1 MYSFLDNLMDVAAAH
16 EVTKS
21 QMQSDRA
28 HTGMHTHT
36 HTHKHQES
44 DYL

>member
-1 MYSFLDNLMDVAAAH
+1 MDVAAAH
-16 EVTKS
+16 GVTKS

-28 HTGMHTHT
+28 HTGTHTHT
-36 HTHKHQES
+36 HTHTYKHQES